1 MPAVRPRLCIDFD
14 DVIRSHD
21 GKLLEGA
28 RESLAVLGDDF
39 EIVIFSCRAGS
50 DRGRGRIA
58 NWLRKHSIEVDHI
71 TATKVPAMIY
81 LDDRALQFTGDWWQ
95 TLQQI
100 RDFETWNERET

>member
-14 DVIRSHD
+14 DVIRSAD

-28 RESLAVLGDDF
+28 RESLTVLRDDF

-50 DRGRGRIA
+50 DRSRGRIA
-58 NWLRKHSIEVDHI
+58 NWLRKHGIEVDHI
-71 TATKVPAMIY
+71 TDRKVPAMIY

-95 TLQQI
+95 TLVQI
-100 RDFETWNERET
+100 REFETWNERER